1 MRRFAKATFAGSTQG
16 SGVRRGRIGLV
27 CLCVLGL
34 AAFLGSSAPSAG
46 AQACPNETFRQG
58 PSANLPDCRAYEMAT
73 PADME
78 GAEPGTLWGDAS
90 AGPLMAADESGVAW
104 SAFGTFG
111 ESATSNSATNA
122 FLSRRGASDW
132 STEQVSPPFSPTLNL
147 AITVAEAFTENL
159 DKTVSFDGGVEPP
172 LTPDASAGTSN
183 LYLRENA
190 TASFRLISVGLAEN
204 LGYTESHTEGI
215 SAGASHV
222 VFNSP
227 DELGGS
233 NCAPPAKGPAGGFI
247 CDWNAATGTVSFI
260 GISPET
266 GEVLEDSTVA
276 MAGPD
281 WARTVSAD
289 GSRIFFKGGG
299 AGGAG
304 ECGVCVRI
312 NGTSAQLISDEGAFW
327 FASSDGSLAFVTE
340 GEELFR
346 YDVNADELG
355 PSLAGEVQGVLG
367 TSADGSR
374 VYYVSDE
381 GAADSLYMWSE
392 GAGSQFI
399 ATGNGEAAFSNNYRT
414 NKQPNSRV
422 TPDGMHLAFTAS
434 NSLTGFPHAGIPEI
448 YLYSAATDALVCASC
463 NPGGE
468 PEPGGSG
475 GSIEVGAGTPGPDS
489 ESRLRRNLSD
499 DGGRLFF
506 NTEEALVP
514 QDTNNLTDV
523 YEYDAASGQV
533 ALITTGTA
541 AEAGGGETNSVGFA
555 DASPSGDDVLFQTR
569 QQLVGVDQDEALSI
583 FDARVG
589 GGLASQNPPAPAPPC
604 TGDGC
609 RGKTAP
615 IPSQPS
621 GASAAFT
628 GKGNLSQKQD
638 CNKLGREAKKL
649 SQRAKRL
656 RKNAKQAQRNGKSG
670 IAKKRDKKAARLAKQ
685 ARNKSKSAKKCR
697 KANRG
702 ASK

>member
-1 MRRFAKATFAGSTQG
+1 VRRYAKASFAGSTQG
-16 SGVRRGRIGLV
+16 SGMRRSRIGLV
-27 CLCVLGL
+27 CLCVLGF
-34 AAFLGSSAPSAG
+34 AAFLGSGAPSAG
-46 AQACPNETFRQG
+46 AQACPNEAFRQG
-58 PSANLPDCRAYEMAT
+58 PSANLPDCRAYEMVT
-73 PADME
+73 PVDME
-78 GAEPGTLWGDAS
+78 GGEPTAQWQDAV
-90 AGPLMAADESGVAW
+90 AGPLMAANRSGVAW
-104 SAFGTFG
+104 GAFGTFG

-132 STEQVSPPFSPTLNL
+132 STEQISPPFSPTLNL
-147 AITVAEAFTENL
+147 AITVAEAFNENL

-183 LYLRENA
+183 LYLRDNT

-204 LGYTESHTEGI
+204 LGYTESHTEGM
-215 SAGASHV
+215 SADAGHV
-222 VFNSP
+222 VFDSP
-227 DELGGS
+227 DELVGS
-233 NCAPPAKGPAGGFI
+233 NCAPPVKNFI
-247 CDWNAATGTVSFI
+247 CDWNAATGTVSAI

-266 GEVLEDSTVA
+266 GEVLEDSTFNL
-276 MAGPD
+276 AGPN
-281 WARTVSAD
+281 WAGNVSAD

-312 NGTSAQLISDEGAFW
+312 NGTSAQLISDEGTFW
-327 FASSDGSLAFVTE
+327 FANSDGSFAFITV

-346 YDVNADELG
+346 YNVNTDELG
-355 PSLAGEVQGVLG
+355 PALAGEVQGVLG
-367 TSADGSR
+367 ISADGSR

-392 GAGSQFI
+392 GAGTEFI
-399 ATGNGEAAFSNNYRT
+399 ATGNAEAAFSNNYRT

-463 NPGGE
+463 NPGGA

-475 GSIEVGAGTPGPDS
+475 GSLEVGGGSPGPDA
-489 ESRLRRNLSD
+489 ETRLRRNLSD

-506 NTEEALVP
+506 NTDEALVP
-514 QDTNNLTDV
+514 QDSNGRTDV

-541 AEAGGGETNSVGFA
+541 DEELKGEVNSVGFA

-569 QQLVGVDQDEALSI
+569 QQLVGVDEDEALDI

-589 GGLASQNPPAPAPPC
+589 GGLASQNPPAPAAPC
-604 TGDGC
+604 TGTGC
-609 RGKTAP
+609 RSETP
-615 IPSQPS
+615 PLPSQPS

-628 GKGNLSQKQD
+628 GKGNVSQRQN

-649 SQRAKRL
+649 SNRAKRL
-656 RKNAKQAQRNGKSG
+656 RKNAKAAKRNGKSAV
-670 IAKKRDKKAARLAKQ
+670 AKKRNKKATRLAKR
-685 ARNKSKSAKKCR
+685 ARNKSKSAKRCR
-697 KANRG
+697 QSNRR